1 MSYKAMFGSLKREA
15 LWQRER
21 IKAYLSGRGDCPI
34 CNLCDEPVTADQ
46 PWHESHHRDQPKV
59 FGGKSVG
66 VAHAE
71 CNTRHNNEVVT
82 PAVAH
87 CNRVRKRFLG
97 LAGPGLGRYPMA
109 AGRRSKITKTM
120 RGGVQPRRS
129 LAEKHAATMAKRAIV
144 SVEVAAPPLA
154 PEI

>member
-1 MSYKAMFGSLKREA
+1 MVYKPMFGSLKREA
-15 LWQRER
+15 LWLSER
-21 IKAYLSGRGDCPI
+21 LKAYLAGRGIDPI
-34 CNLCDEPVTADQ
+34 CNLCDTPVSAKE
-46 PWHESHHRDQPKV
+46 PWHESHHPDQPKV

-66 VAHAE
+66 IAHKA
-71 CNTRHNNEVVT
+71 CNELHNNLVVT

-87 CNRVRKRFLG
+87 CDRVRKRFLG

-120 RGGVQPRRS
+120 GRGVQPRRT
-129 LAEKHAATMAKRAIV
+129 LAEKHAATMAKRAIGTLEV
-144 SVEVAAPPLA
+144 SAPPLA